1 MYLEH
6 FGLTELPFGITPD
19 TSFVFSAAAHQEAL
33 NTLLIAMQGGEGFI
47 KVTAEVGTGKTLLCR
62 RFLGCLGDNHA
73 VAYIPNPA
81 LPPDILLQAVAEEI
95 GLDTEASATVEE
107 RFKLVKFINAR
118 LLQLAQEGKTL
129 VLCIDEA
136 QTIPLDSLEMLR
148 LLSNLETEK
157 RKLIHIVLFGQPELD
172 EKLSDP
178 SVRQLRQRIAFH
190 YCMPGLRRDEVE
202 HYLAHRLRV
211 AGYRGNPIFPPGV
224 AKKIHAAARGT
235 PRLINILAHKSM
247 LSAFGEG
254 KALVQGTHVTAA
266 ARDTEGARRP
276 FWPF

>member
-33 NTLLIAMQGGEGFI
+33 NTLLVAMQGGEGFI

-62 RFLGCLGDNHA
+62 RFLACLGDNHA

-95 GLDTEASATVEE
+95 GLDTDASATEEE

-136 QTIPLDSLEMLR
+136 QTIPIDSLEMLR

-190 YCMPGLRRDEVE
+190 YNMPGLRRDEVE

-211 AGYRGNPIFPPGV
+211 AGYRGNPIFSSGV
-224 AKKIHAAARGT
+224 AKKIHTAARGT

-254 KALVQGTHVTAA
+254 KAQVGGAHVTTA